1 MEYPDKLSDSQK
13 QVFVKTM
20 SEKMHY
26 KLSTMTVGDIKNFWD
41 GSSSNIR
48 KLLLYVSLDKK
59 FVTDLCHRHD
69 DSLKDIVRDVTMY
82 HWNNSKYKD
91 VFDLDEIFGKIA
103 TQDSDLPY
111 R

>member
-13 QVFVKTM
+13 LVFVKTM

-26 KLSTMTVGDIKNFWD
+26 KLSTMTVGDIKNFWNNTD
-41 GSSSNIR
+41 SNIR

-59 FVTDLCHRHD
+59 FVTKLCHKHA
-69 DSLKDIVRDVTMY
+69 DSLKDLVRDVTI
-82 HWNNSKYKD
+82 HDWNDSKYKD

-103 TQDSDLPY
+103 IQDCDLPY